1 MKPGLSLRRLSKVA
15 YRPRSKVSRRCMN
28 YASSSRPSGRGVH
41 VLVAWGSAGEKGK
54 LNISNSTGGNGQRSE
69 AMDQFSRA
77 NIKAQLSQDIAK
89 EQAQR
94 TVQHE
99 IRVNQNKQLARY
111 REAHNIAAVPT
122 RLDCL
127 AIGDSWFDYPLND
140 YGLPWPNQDIVA
152 QLETLGNPSP
162 IIFRRAIAG
171 QASTAVMGLT
181 NQELYMSDIATGS
194 WLSGKPDA
202 ILVSA
207 GGDDIAGD
215 QFVIYL
221 DYVGGGLSSRIK
233 GVIDSVEASYQA
245 LFQFRDVHAP
255 GTPIFGH
262 CYDYAIPNGSRTI
275 FGGPWLKPSLDA
287 TSYNY
292 SQGLAIVK
300 QAIDDFYAILNGLA
314 SVAKNNFILVD
325 TRGTLTRDMSHPLGW
340 ANEIHPYTDGFISL
354 AAKFVPAL
362 RGKFPGRI

>member
-1 MKPGLSLRRLSKVA
+1 V
-15 YRPRSKVSRRCMN
+15 
-28 YASSSRPSGRGVH
+28 
-41 VLVAWGSAGEKGK
+41 
-54 LNISNSTGGNGQRSE
+54 
-69 AMDQFSRA
+69 DQFSRA
-77 NIKAQLSQDIAK
+77 NIKARLNKDIAA

-94 TVQHE
+94 TAQHE
-99 IRVNQNKQLARY
+99 IRVNQKKQLARY
-111 REAHNIAAVPT
+111 RQAHKIAAPPT
-122 RLDCL
+122 PLDCL

-140 YGLPWPNQDIVA
+140 AGLPWPNQAIVA
-152 QLETLGNPSP
+152 QLQILGNPSP
-162 IIFRRAIAG
+162 IILNRAMFG
-171 QASTAVMGLT
+171 QASIVVMGLT
-181 NQELYMSDIATGS
+181 NQEHYLSDITAGS

-207 GGDDIAGD
+207 GGDDIVGD

-245 LFQFRDVHAP
+245 LFQFRDVYAP

-262 CYDYAIPNGSRTI
+262 CYDYAVPNGHHPI

-292 SQGLAIVK
+292 SQGLAIVTT
-300 QAIDDFYAILNGLA
+300 AIDDFHAMISGLA

-325 TRGTLTRDMSHPLGW
+325 TRGTLTRDTTHPLGW

-354 AAKFVPAL
+354 AQKFIPVL
-362 RGKFPGRI
+362 RHKFPGRI

>member
-1 MKPGLSLRRLSKVA
+1 
-15 YRPRSKVSRRCMN
+15 
-28 YASSSRPSGRGVH
+28 
-41 VLVAWGSAGEKGK
+41 
-54 LNISNSTGGNGQRSE
+54 
-69 AMDQFSRA
+69 MDQFSRA
-77 NIKAQLSQDIAK
+77 NIKAQLNQDAAA

-99 IRVNQNKQLARY
+99 LRVNHKKQLARY
-111 REAHNIAAVPT
+111 RQAHNIAAAPT
-122 RLDCL
+122 PLDCL

-140 YGLPWPNQDIVA
+140 FGLPWPNQDIVA
-152 QLETLGNPSP
+152 QLETLGTPSP
-162 IIFRRAIAG
+162 IILRRAVAG
-171 QASTAVMGLT
+171 QASTVVMGLT
-181 NQELYMSDIATGS
+181 NQGQYLSDITTGS
-194 WLSGKPDA
+194 WLNGKPDA

-245 LFQFRDVHAP
+245 LFQFRDVYASD
-255 GTPIFGH
+255 TPIFGH

-292 SQGLAIVK
+292 SQGLVIVK
-300 QAIDDFYAILNGLA
+300 NAIDAFYAMLNGLA
-314 SVAKNNFILVD
+314 RVKKNNFTLVD
-325 TRGTLTRDMSHPLGW
+325 TRGTLTRDMSYPLGW

-354 AAKFVPAL
+354 AQKFIPVL
-362 RGKFPGRI
+362 RATFQGRI